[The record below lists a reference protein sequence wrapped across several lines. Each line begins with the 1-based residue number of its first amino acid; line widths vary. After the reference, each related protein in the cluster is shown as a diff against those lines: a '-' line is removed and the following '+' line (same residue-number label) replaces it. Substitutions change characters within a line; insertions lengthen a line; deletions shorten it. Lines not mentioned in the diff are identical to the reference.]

1 MVRQIQEVFLQ
12 SQTIVTQIK
21 VTIVK
26 IMSTMT
32 MEEVVAHDLY
42 LVVQEV
48 TEDFMEDI
56 VLFIECYMDL
66 V

>member
-21 VTIVK
+21 VIIVK